1 MLDELGKYQSEHLAN
16 FAALS
21 FNILDFARVA
31 KRDHV
36 LKLMTI
42 KALKD
47 LDLHN
52 IVAEAELVNFLGKI
66 CETYDVNVK
75 YHNDLHGADVMQQA
89 YFMLTT
95 CQL

>member
-1 MLDELGKYQSEHLAN
+1 MLDELGKYKSEHLAN

-21 FNILDFARVA
+21 FNVLDFARVA

-36 LKLMTI
+36 ITLMTI

-47 LDLHN
+47 LDLHS
-52 IVAEAELVNFLGKI
+52 IVAERELVSFLGKI
-66 CETYDVNVK
+66 SKTYLADVQ